1 MATTHRDALKAA
13 CLLLGAGGVL
23 LHGSALAQTRTQS
36 VTPTL
41 GVKFEHTDNVDG
53 VSDAPG
59 QVRRAEDI
67 LTVNPSL
74 LFQHKGATTTIEGRF
89 GLLVEQRLRGTD
101 ANSILPDGLVRW
113 RTALPEQGVGL
124 DASLQAQQV
133 KPSISSVGQGAGSS
147 NNSATETR
155 AHVGPF
161 LERRLS
167 EDHTVIARVNG
178 DVQRTDPRDD
188 QQRTTRTRAGS
199 AQLAWLSRP
208 APFGYSLEAN
218 ALNERTNNDTPAQ
231 SASLPASS
239 EQGETRQGVLRATL
253 LYNWYQELEVGLIAG
268 TERDRR
274 RVTLESA
281 GTRRESER
289 DFDGPFGGFLATW
302 HPTPRT
308 TLSGRYESRES
319 GRNWNTEFSHSLRR
333 TTVSLISAQTTARN
347 APSIVTGNSL
357 TTITGTGTGTGTSA
371 TPTPSVPIPGSTDAS
386 TPTSARNE
394 IASAAL
400 TVQRNTAVRVTYA
413 GVRSTLNL
421 TSGRFQSRALLTTP
435 GVLPGTDRSRYNAAA
450 ISYRLT
456 ENVTPSSGLRWSRAQ
471 DALGVSRREWLWT
484 LGLGIRLSP
493 WTVIDS
499 GISMLR
505 STATSLAAPD
515 EARTVVHS
523 ANVRLEHRF

>member
-13 CLLLGAGGVL
+13 CLLLGTGGVL
-23 LHGSALAQTRTQS
+23 LHGSAHAQTRTQS
-36 VTPTL
+36 ITPTL
-41 GVKFEHTDNVDG
+41 AVKLEHTDNVDG

-59 QVRRAEDI
+59 QVRRSEDI
-67 LTVNPSL
+67 FTVNPSL
-74 LFQHKGATTTIEGRF
+74 LFQHKGATTTVEGRF
-89 GLLVEQRLRGTD
+89 GLLFEQRLQGTD
-101 ANSILPDGLVRW
+101 SNRILPDGLVRW

-133 KPSISSVGQGAGSS
+133 KPSISSVGQAGGSTG
-147 NNSATETR
+147 NSATETR
-155 AHVGPF
+155 AHIGPF
-161 LERRLS
+161 LERRIN
-167 EDHTVIARVNG
+167 ERQTVIARVNG
-178 DVQRTDPRDD
+178 DMQRTDPREDD
-188 QQRTTRTRAGS
+188 QRTTRTRAGS

-218 ALNERTNNDTPAQ
+218 ALNERTNNDTPAP

-239 EQGETRQGVLRATL
+239 ERGETRQSVVRATL
-253 LYNWYQELEVGLIAG
+253 LYRWYQELEVGLIAG

-319 GRNWNTEFSHSLRR
+319 GRNWNTELSHSLRR
-333 TTVSLISAQTTARN
+333 TTFSLISAQTTARN
-347 APSIVTGNSL
+347 APTIVTGNSL
-357 TTITGTGTGTGTSA
+357 TTPTGTGSVTS
-371 TPTPSVPIPGSTDAS
+371 PTPGVPIPGSTDAS
-386 TPTSARNE
+386 TSASARNE

-435 GVLPGTDRSRYNAAA
+435 GIAPGTDRSRYNAAA

-456 ENVTPSSGLRWSRAQ
+456 EDVTPSAGLRWSRAQ

-493 WTVIDS
+493 WTVVES
-499 GISMLR
+499 GFSMLR
-505 STATSLAAPD
+505 STATSATAPD
-515 EARTVVHS
+515 DARTVIHS

>member
-1 MATTHRDALKAA
+1 MATTHRDAVKAA
-13 CLLLGAGGVL
+13 CLLLGTGGVL
-23 LHGSALAQTRTQS
+23 LHGAAHAQTQTHS
-36 VTPTL
+36 VTPTVA
-41 GVKFEHTDNVDG
+41 VKLEHTDNVDG

-67 LTVNPSL
+67 LTVNPTL
-74 LFQHKGATTTIEGRF
+74 LFQHKGPTTTVEGRF

-101 ANSILPDGLVRW
+101 SNRVLPDGLVRW
-113 RTALPEQGVGL
+113 RTLLPEQGVGL

-133 KPSISSVGQGAGSS
+133 KPSISSVGQGSGST

-155 AHVGPF
+155 AHIGPF
-161 LERRLS
+161 LEKRLDERRS
-167 EDHTVIARVNG
+167 VIARVNG
-178 DVQRTDPRDD
+178 DMQRTDPREDS
-188 QQRTTRTRAGS
+188 QRSTRTRAGS

-218 ALNERTNNDTPAQ
+218 ALNERTDNDTPAQ

-239 EQGETRQGVLRATL
+239 ERGETRQGIVRATL
-253 LYNWYQELEVGLIAG
+253 LYSWHQELEVGLIAG

-274 RVTLESA
+274 RVTLDTA
-281 GTRRESER
+281 GTRLESER

-319 GRNWNTEFSHSLRR
+319 GRNWSTEFSHSLRR
-333 TTVSLISAQTTARN
+333 TTVALISSQTTARN
-347 APSIVTGNSL
+347 APTVV
-357 TTITGTGTGTGTSA
+357 TGTGLTPTTGTTA
-371 TPTPSVPIPGSTDAS
+371 TPTPGAPIPGSTDAS
-386 TPTSARNE
+386 TPLSARNE

-400 TVQRNTAVRVTYA
+400 TLQRNIALRVTYA

-435 GVLPGTDRSRYNAAA
+435 GTQPGTDRSRYNAAA
-450 ISYRLT
+450 VSYRLT
-456 ENVTPSSGLRWSRAQ
+456 PDVTPSAGLRWSRAQ

-493 WTVIDS
+493 WTVVES
-499 GISMLR
+499 GLSMLR
-505 STATSLAAPD
+505 STATSAAAPD
-515 EARTVVHS
+515 DARTVVHS

>member
-1 MATTHRDALKAA
+1 MATMHRDALKAA
-13 CLLLGAGGVL
+13 CLLLSTGGVL
-23 LHGSALAQTRTQS
+23 LHGGAQAQTRTQS

-41 GVKFEHTDNVDG
+41 AVKLEHTDNVDG

-59 QVRRAEDI
+59 QVRRAEDTV
-67 LTVNPSL
+67 TVNPTL

-101 ANSILPDGLVRW
+101 SNRILPDGLVRW

-133 KPSISSVGQGAGSS
+133 KPSISSVGQGSAST

-161 LERRLS
+161 LERRLNES
-167 EDHTVIARVNG
+167 QTVIARVNG

-188 QQRTTRTRAGS
+188 LQRTTRTRAGS

-218 ALNERTNNDTPAQ
+218 ALNERTDNDTPAQ
-231 SASLPASS
+231 SASVPASN
-239 EQGETRQGVLRATL
+239 ERGETRQGVVRATL
-253 LYNWYQELEVGLIAG
+253 LYNWWQELELGLIAG
-268 TERDRR
+268 TEKDRR
-274 RVTLESA
+274 RVTLDT
-281 GTRRESER
+281 GGIQRESER
-289 DFDGPFGGFLATW
+289 NFDGPFGGFLATW

-333 TTVSLISAQTTARN
+333 TTFALISSQTTARN
-347 APSIVTGNSL
+347 APTIVTGSSL
-357 TTITGTGTGTGTSA
+357 AAGNGAGTTTS
-371 TPTPSVPIPGSTDAS
+371 PTPATPIPGTNDAS
-386 TPTSARNE
+386 TPLSARSE

-400 TVQRNTAVRVTYA
+400 TVQRNTALRVTYE
-413 GVRSTLNL
+413 GVRTTLNL
-421 TSGRFQSRALLTTP
+421 TSGRFQSRALLTAA

-450 ISYRLT
+450 VSYRLT
-456 ENVTPSSGLRWSRAQ
+456 PDVTPSAGLRWSRAQ
-471 DALGVSRREWLWT
+471 DALGVSRREWLGT

-499 GISMLR
+499 GFSLLR
-505 STATSLAAPD
+505 STANSATTDNAL
-515 EARTVVHS
+515 TVIRS
-523 ANVRLEHRF
+523 FNVRLEHRF

>member
-1 MATTHRDALKAA
+1 MATTHRDAFKAA
-13 CLLLGAGGVL
+13 CLILGAGGAL
-23 LHGSALAQTRTQS
+23 LHGSAHAQTRTQS

-41 GVKFEHTDNVDG
+41 AVKLEHTDNVDG

-74 LFQHKGATTTIEGRF
+74 LFQHKGATTTVEGRF

-101 ANSILPDGLVRW
+101 SNRILPDGLVRW

-124 DASLQAQQV
+124 DASLLAQQV
-133 KPSISSVGQGAGSS
+133 KPSISSVGQAAGSTS
-147 NNSATETR
+147 NAATETR

-161 LERRLS
+161 LERRVS
-167 EDHTVIARVNG
+167 ERETVIARING
-178 DVQRTDPRDD
+178 DAQRTDPRDD

-218 ALNERTNNDTPAQ
+218 ALNERTDNDTPAQ
-231 SASLPASS
+231 SVSVPASS
-239 EQGETRQGVLRATL
+239 EQGQTRQAVVRATL

-274 RVTLESA
+274 RVTLDTA
-281 GTRRESER
+281 GTRLESER
-289 DFDGPFGGFLATW
+289 NFDGPFGGFLATW
-302 HPTPRT
+302 RPTPRT
-308 TLSGRYESRES
+308 TLSGRFESRES

-333 TTVSLISAQTTARN
+333 TTFALISSQTTARN
-347 APSIVTGNSL
+347 APTVVTGNSL
-357 TTITGTGTGTGTSA
+357 TTGAVPGTGA
-371 TPTPSVPIPGSTDAS
+371 TPTPTPGTPFPGSTDAS
-386 TPTSARNE
+386 SPLTARNE

-400 TVQRNTAVRVTYA
+400 TLQRNTALRVTYA

-421 TSGRFQSRALLTTP
+421 TSGRFQSRALLTAP
-435 GVLPGTDRSRYNAAA
+435 GVVAGTDRSRYNAAA
-450 ISYRLT
+450 VSYRLT
-456 ENVTPSSGLRWSRAQ
+456 PDVTPSAGLRWSRAQ
-471 DALGVSRREWLWT
+471 DALGVARREWLWT

-493 WTVIDS
+493 WTVIES
-499 GISMLR
+499 GFSMLR
-505 STATSLAAPD
+505 STATSATSPD
-515 EARTVVHS
+515 DARTVIHS
-523 ANVRLEHRF
+523 ANIRLEHRF

>member
-1 MATTHRDALKAA
+1 MATTHRDALKTA
-13 CLLLGAGGVL
+13 CLLLGAGGAL
-23 LHGSALAQTRTQS
+23 LQGAAQAQTRTQS

-41 GVKFEHTDNVDG
+41 SVKLEHTDNVDG

-74 LFQHKGATTTIEGRF
+74 LFQHKGANTTVEGRF
-89 GLLVEQRLRGTD
+89 GLLLEQRLRGTD
-101 ANSILPDGLVRW
+101 SNSILPDGLVRW

-133 KPSISSVGQGAGSS
+133 KPSISSVGQGPGSS

-155 AHVGPF
+155 AHLGPF

-167 EDHTVIARVNG
+167 EYHTVIARVNG
-178 DVQRTDPRDD
+178 DMQRTDPREDD
-188 QQRTTRTRAGS
+188 QRTTRTRAGS

-253 LYNWYQELEVGLIAG
+253 LYNWFQELEVGLIAG

-274 RVTLESA
+274 RVTLETG

-289 DFDGPFGGFLATW
+289 DFDGPFGGLLATW
-302 HPTPRT
+302 RPTPRT

-319 GRNWNTEFSHSLRR
+319 GRNWNTELSHSLRR
-333 TTVSLISAQTTARN
+333 TTFSFISAQTTARN
-347 APSIVTGNSL
+347 APTIVTGNSL
-357 TTITGTGTGTGTSA
+357 TTSTGTGTVTA
-371 TPTPSVPIPGSTDAS
+371 PTPGVPIPGSTDAS
-386 TPTSARNE
+386 TPLSARNE

-435 GVLPGTDRSRYNAAA
+435 GVAPGTDRSRYNAAA
-450 ISYRLT
+450 VSYRLT
-456 ENVTPSSGLRWSRAQ
+456 EDVTPSAGLRWSRAQ

-493 WTVIDS
+493 WTVIES
-499 GISMLR
+499 GFSMLR
-505 STATSLAAPD
+505 STATSAASAD
-515 EARTVVHS
+515 DARTVIHS

>member
-1 MATTHRDALKAA
+1 MATMHRDALKTA
-13 CLLLGAGGVL
+13 CVILGTGGVL
-23 LHGSALAQTRTQS
+23 LHGSAHAQTRTQS

-41 GVKFEHTDNVDG
+41 AVKLEHTDNVDG

-74 LFQHKGATTTIEGRF
+74 LFQHQGATTTVEGRF

-101 ANSILPDGLVRW
+101 SNRILPDGLIHW

-133 KPSISSVGQGAGSS
+133 KPSISSVGQASGST
-147 NNSATETR
+147 NNSATETS
-155 AHVGPF
+155 AHIGPF
-161 LERRLS
+161 LERRLN
-167 EDHTVIARVNG
+167 ERQTVIARVNG
-178 DVQRTDPRDD
+178 DVQRTEPREDLE
-188 QQRTTRTRAGS
+188 RTTRTRAGS

-218 ALNERTNNDTPAQ
+218 ALNERTDNDTPAQ

-239 EQGETRQGVLRATL
+239 ERGETRQGVVRATL

-274 RVTLESA
+274 RVTLDTA
-281 GTRRESER
+281 GTRLESQQN
-289 DFDGPFGGFLATW
+289 FDGPFGGFLATW

-308 TLSGRYESRES
+308 NLSGRYESRES
-319 GRNWNTEFSHSLRR
+319 GNNWNAELSHSLRR
-333 TTVSLISAQTTARN
+333 TTFALISSQTTVRN
-347 APSIVTGNSL
+347 APTIVTGNSL
-357 TTITGTGTGTGTSA
+357 TTPTGTVA
-371 TPTPSVPIPGSTDAS
+371 TPTPGVPIPGSTDAS
-386 TPTSARNE
+386 TPLTARNE
-394 IASAAL
+394 IASSAL
-400 TVQRNTAVRVTYA
+400 TQQRNTALRVTYA

-421 TSGRFQSRALLTTP
+421 TSGRFQSRALLTAP
-435 GVLPGTDRSRYNAAA
+435 GVAPGTDRSRYNAAA
-450 ISYRLT
+450 VSYRLT
-456 ENVTPSSGLRWSRAQ
+456 PDVTPSAGLRWSRAQ

-493 WTVIDS
+493 WTVFES
-499 GISMLR
+499 GLSMLR
-505 STATSLAAPD
+505 STATSPTAPD
-515 EARTVVHS
+515 DARTVIHS

>member
-1 MATTHRDALKAA
+1 MATTHRDALRAA

-23 LHGSALAQTRTQS
+23 LHVGAQAQTRTQS

-41 GVKFEHTDNVDG
+41 GVKLEHTDNVDG

-74 LFQHKGATTTIEGRF
+74 LFQHKSATTTVEGRF

-101 ANSILPDGLVRW
+101 SNRILPDGLVRW

-167 EDHTVIARVNG
+167 EHHTLIARVNG
-178 DVQRTDPRDD
+178 DMQRTDPREDD
-188 QQRTTRTRAGS
+188 QRTTRTRAGS

-218 ALNERTNNDTPAQ
+218 ALNERTDNDTPAQ
-231 SASLPASS
+231 SASLPSSS
-239 EQGETRQGVLRATL
+239 ERGETRQGVVRATL
-253 LYNWYQELEVGLIAG
+253 LYNWFQELEVGLIAG

-274 RVTLESA
+274 RVRLETG
-281 GTRRESER
+281 GTQRESER

-333 TTVSLISAQTTARN
+333 TTFSIISAQTTARN
-347 APSIVTGNSL
+347 APTIVTGNSL
-357 TTITGTGTGTGTSA
+357 TTPTGTSTGTVT
-371 TPTPSVPIPGSTDAS
+371 TPTPSAPFPGSADAS
-386 TPTSARNE
+386 TPLSARNE

-435 GVLPGTDRSRYNAAA
+435 GVVPGTDRSRYNAAA
-450 ISYRLT
+450 VSYRLT
-456 ENVTPSSGLRWSRAQ
+456 ENVTPSAGLRWSRAQ

-493 WTVIDS
+493 WTVVES
-499 GISMLR
+499 GLSMLR
-505 STATSLAAPD
+505 STATSATAPD
-515 EARTVVHS
+515 DARTVIHS
-523 ANVRLEHRF
+523 ANIRLEHRF